1 MGSQTTS
8 RDPRAAT
15 GRERD
20 PGREIRARA
29 WRYVF
34 ECYEKKK
41 AGVGSTGEEAKE
53 ETVDRP
59 KGSVRARH
67 G

>member
-1 MGSQTTS
+1 MDRRTTGCA
-8 RDPRAAT
+8 PRMAS
-15 GRERD
+15 ERD

-29 WRYVF
+29 WVYVF

-41 AGVGSTGEEAKE
+41 AGVGSTGKEAKE
-53 ETVDRP
+53 ENDDRP
-59 KGSVRARH
+59 ADSVRARN